1 MSATK
6 QISFK
11 RQSRLT
17 SSLSLSINSVEGFEQ
32 IYNTHFRRLFSIAYG
47 ILKQQEKA
55 EGIVHDVFLSLWER
69 RDKIS
74 INESLEGYLVKA
86 TKLAVTEYLRTRAIR
101 NKHHE
106 IIAAKPD
113 TYEHSVE
120 LEIGASELKER
131 IDFLVD
137 NLSPKAKKVYR
148 LSREEGKNNKEI
160 SVLMAIAEKT
170 VESHLTKALSFL
182 RSNLAEYKL

>member
-1 MSATK
+1 MSARK
-6 QISFK
+6 QIRFK

-17 SSLSLSINSVEGFEQ
+17 SSLSLSINSDESFER

-69 RDKIS
+69 KDKIT

-86 TKLAVTEYLRTRAIR
+86 TKLAVMEYMRTRAIR
-101 NKHHE
+101 DKHHE
-106 IIAAKPD
+106 IIAARSHIN
-113 TYEHSVE
+113 ENSVE
-120 LEIGASELKER
+120 LEMGASELKER
-131 IDFLVD
+131 IEFLVN
-137 NLSPKAKKVYR
+137 NLPPKAKKVYR